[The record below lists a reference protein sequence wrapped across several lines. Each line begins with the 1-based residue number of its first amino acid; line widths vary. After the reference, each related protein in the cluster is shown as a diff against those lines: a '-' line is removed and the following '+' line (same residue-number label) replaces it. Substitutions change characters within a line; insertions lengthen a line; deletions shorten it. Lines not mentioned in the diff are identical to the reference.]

1 MIKQERIKAIAPRLI
16 GVRARLLSTHPFFG
30 KLLLHLQLGFSEC
43 GTAFTDMKRVVF
55 DPEFAEKLSE
65 GELRF
70 VFLHELM
77 HCVLHH
83 CTRGRS
89 LRPHLYNIACDIVV
103 NSLIMETLGVHEY
116 VIDGE
121 EVMHLVPNG
130 NEGRLYSAEEV
141 YDMLLKASPEEIQK
155 QYGKSGFDKHIIWEQ
170 ILDSMSDDEWDQ
182 YIKEAASIAG
192 SGTGIPYSFGRYLKD
207 ISHTPKTNWRQ
218 LLHDFIQHDG
228 SDYIYSV
235 PDHRFQGDFIMPS
248 FQENVYGDKVDKLWF
263 LIDTSGSISDDALS
277 EAFHEV
283 KDAVEQIDNLSGE
296 LSFFDT
302 EVSEPEQFES
312 VDDLI
317 SIKPIGGG
325 GTSFRAIFKFMED
338 HYEDDLPTA
347 VIILTDG
354 YADFPEEDAACGL
367 PVMWIIIDS
376 DVETPWGECIHI
388 ER

>member
-1 MIKQERIKAIAPRLI
+1 
-16 GVRARLLSTHPFFG
+16 
-30 KLLLHLQLGFSEC
+30 
-43 GTAFTDMKRVVF
+43 
-55 DPEFAEKLSE
+55 
-65 GELRF
+65 
-70 VFLHELM
+70 
-77 HCVLHH
+77 
-83 CTRGRS
+83 
-89 LRPHLYNIACDIVV
+89 
-103 NSLIMETLGVHEY
+103 
-116 VIDGE
+116 
-121 EVMHLVPNG
+121 
-130 NEGRLYSAEEV
+130 
-141 YDMLLKASPEEIQK
+141 
-155 QYGKSGFDKHIIWEQ
+155 
-170 ILDSMSDDEWDQ
+170 
-182 YIKEAASIAG
+182 
-192 SGTGIPYSFGRYLKD
+192 
-207 ISHTPKTNWRQ
+207 
-218 LLHDFIQHDG
+218 
-228 SDYIYSV
+228 
-235 PDHRFQGDFIMPS
+235 MPS
-248 FQENVYGDKVDKLWF
+248 FQENVYGDKADKLWF